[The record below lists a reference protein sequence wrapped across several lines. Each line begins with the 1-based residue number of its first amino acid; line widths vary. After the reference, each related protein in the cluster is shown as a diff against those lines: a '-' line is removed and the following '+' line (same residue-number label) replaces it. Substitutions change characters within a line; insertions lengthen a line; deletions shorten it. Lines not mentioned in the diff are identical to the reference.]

1 MYQAR
6 WLMLFPKHAVDREYS
21 FRLFTEEKSARG
33 FDDIV
38 LCCEQDGRVAH
49 RFIQIKHK
57 KDRHKKISISNLLTR
72 GKDGAFGLIKYLIA
86 YLKIKSSEEFE
97 GEIEDFVIVT
107 NADFD
112 FADLIPREV
121 RKLRMMLSGEN

>member
-1 MYQAR
+1 MMFLKR
-6 WLMLFPKHAVDREYS
+6 AVDREYS
-21 FRLFTEEKSARG
+21 FRLATEMESAKD

-38 LCCEQDGRVAH
+38 LRYEQDGKVVH

-57 KDRHKKISISNLLTR
+57 KDRHRKISIGNLLTR

-86 YLKIKSSEEFE
+86 YLKIKSSGKFE

-107 NADFD
+107 NPNYG
-112 FADLIPREV
+112 LERSEKRLGSV
-121 RKLRMMLSGEN
+121 